1 MKLFRKKKDKEEEKI
16 SEVTVETSETSGNS
30 DGSSTTD
37 ASAGTTGG
45 NTTKAGQSKKKRNIA
60 DIIVDNCK
68 PIAVVV
74 VIAVIASLC
83 MAPFV
88 KVNYDL
94 TQYLPDYAP
103 SKVAIDKMEDTF
115 GYPGTGRLMLKDV
128 TLYEAKQYKDKIEKV
143 DGVDQIVWC
152 DMTNSITQASDFI
165 NMDDIEDYYKDNCAV
180 MDVTFTEGDSSTLT
194 HQAIDDIEDIIGDRG
209 YIVGMSPTNKFT
221 QENVQKEMGMIL
233 AIAFVMIFII
243 LLLTT
248 TSYFEPV
255 LFLTVIGAAIF
266 INKGTNLALGTIS
279 YITNNIS
286 AVIQLATSMDYSIFL
301 LSAYERER
309 ENGLDKVPALKAGLM
324 TTIRTVLSSS
334 LTTFFGFLVLVL
346 MQFKMGFDM
355 GIVMSKS
362 IICSLLM
369 VIFFMPALLLMW
381 SDLIDKT
388 KHKPLLPKFNV
399 FAKVVNKLSP
409 IVVIAVIV
417 LAIPM
422 YMAQGMNSFMYGPD
436 ATGTGEKTAIY
447 QHTQEINDK
456 FGRSNLLVAIF
467 PNEGN
472 VKEKQLTD
480 ELEDKPYIKKVMGMS
495 AYLPDGAYEDLL
507 PSDITELF
515 HKDGYTRLL
524 IYMKTKPESKA
535 AYQYYDEVEK
545 LIESYYG
552 EDNTFIA
559 GNTPTT
565 EDMED
570 ILKVDYTN
578 VNNLAMV
585 CIFLV
590 VAVAF
595 KSVII
600 PIGAMIPIM
609 AAIYLNMSFPYLVGQ
624 DLIFIAYAVVSC
636 IQLGSTI
643 DYAILTIE
651 NYRMIRET
659 ESNKSKAVEEMIAMS
674 FPSMLTSGGIL
685 IVCGYIV
692 YFVSTSPAIC
702 EVGHL
707 VGRGAIFS
715 VIFVTTLMPTILKI
729 MDRYVCTD
737 SKVRRQQRKE
747 KLKEIAAKH
756 GHGHTGEEAA
766 PATDESDTAN
776 VSAVDVSYTAGDVAA
791 ADISA
796 SAELA
801 LGVAEVSYTEKS
813 GETKTELKSGEVQAS
828 EVTDEAED

>member
-1 MKLFRKKKDKEEEKI
+1 MSLFKKKK
-16 SEVTVETSETSGNS
+16 
-30 DGSSTTD
+30 
-37 ASAGTTGG
+37 
-45 NTTKAGQSKKKRNIA
+45 NTEDTAAENGAAAQAEPKKKKNIA
-60 DIIVDNCK
+60 DFIVDNCK
-68 PIAVVV
+68 PIASGVVV
-74 VIAVIASLC
+74 LVIISLC

-94 TQYLPDYAP
+94 TQYLPDFAP
-103 SKVAIDKMEDTF
+103 SKIAIDKMEETF

-128 TLYEAKQYKDKIEKV
+128 TLYEAKQYKDEIAKV
-143 DGVDQIVWC
+143 DGVDQIIWC
-152 DMTNSITQASDFI
+152 DMTTSITQASDFI
-165 NMDDIEDYYKDNCAV
+165 NQDDIEDYYKDNCAV
-180 MDVTFTEGDSSTLT
+180 MDITFTEGDSSTLT
-194 HQAIDDIEDIIGDRG
+194 HQAIDDIETIIGDRG

-221 QENVQKEMGMIL
+221 EENVEKEMNMIL
-233 AIAFVMIFII
+233 TIAVVMIFII

-309 ENGLDKVPALKAGLM
+309 ENGLPKVPALKAGLM

-346 MQFKMGFDM
+346 MKFKMGFDL

-381 SDLIDKT
+381 SDLIDRT
-388 KHKPLLPKFNV
+388 RHKPLLPKFNI

-409 IVVIAVIV
+409 IVLIGVIV
-417 LAIPM
+417 LAVPM
-422 YMAQGMNSFMYGPD
+422 YFAQSMNNFMYGPD

-447 QHTQEINDK
+447 HETQEINDK
-456 FGRSNLLVAIF
+456 FGRSNMLVAIF

-480 ELEDKPYIKKVMGMS
+480 ELEDKPYVKKVMGMT
-495 AYLPDGAYEDLL
+495 AYLPDGAYEDML
-507 PSDITELF
+507 PSSITEMF
-515 HKDGYTRLL
+515 HKEGYTRLL
-524 IYMKTKPESKA
+524 IYLKTKPESKA
-535 AYQYYDEVEK
+535 AYQYYDEVQQ
-545 LIESYYG
+545 IIQSYYG
-552 EDNTFIA
+552 ADNTYIA

-570 ILKVDYTN
+570 ILKVDYTM
-578 VNNLAMV
+578 VNNLAMIS
-585 CIFLV
+585 IFIV
-590 VAVAF
+590 VAIAF
-595 KSVII
+595 KSIII

-609 AAIYLNMSFPYLVGQ
+609 AAIYLNMSFPYLTGSE
-624 DLIFIAYAVVSC
+624 LIFIAYAVVSC

-651 NYRMIRET
+651 NYRLIRKT
-659 ESNKSKAVEEMIAMS
+659 EPDKNKAAEQMIAMS

-692 YFVSTSPAIC
+692 YFVSTSPAVC

-707 VGRGAIFS
+707 VGRGAVFS

-729 MDRYVCTD
+729 IDRYVCTD
-737 SKVRRQQRKE
+737 LKDRRSQRKA
-747 KLKEIAAKH
+747 KVKELAAKRR
-756 GHGHTGEEAA
+756 GGSEAA
-766 PATDESDTAN
+766 GAAAEDETEETAMAETDKAGIPDAAGAAAEESKAADNAAVQSDVNDSSCSSAAPDSKGEQGSLNASDT
-776 VSAVDVSYTAGDVAA
+776 SDG
-791 ADISA
+791 
-796 SAELA
+796 
-801 LGVAEVSYTEKS
+801 
-813 GETKTELKSGEVQAS
+813 
-828 EVTDEAED
+828 AEDYKA

>member
-1 MKLFRKKKDKEEEKI
+1 
-16 SEVTVETSETSGNS
+16 
-30 DGSSTTD
+30 
-37 ASAGTTGG
+37 
-45 NTTKAGQSKKKRNIA
+45 
-60 DIIVDNCK
+60 
-68 PIAVVV
+68 
-74 VIAVIASLC
+74 

-88 KVNYDL
+88 KINYDL
-94 TQYLPDYAP
+94 TQYLPDFAP
-103 SKVAIDKMEDTF
+103 SKIAIDKMDETF

-128 TLYEAKQYKDKIEKV
+128 SLYEAKDYKDKIEKV
-143 DGVDQIVWC
+143 DGVDQVVWC
-152 DMTNSITQASDFI
+152 DMTTSIYEASDFI
-165 NMDDIEDYYKDNCAV
+165 NYDDIEDYYKDNCAV
-180 MDVTFTEGDSSTLT
+180 MDVTFDEGDSSKLT
-194 HQAIDDIEDIIGDRG
+194 HQAIDDIEDIIGDKG

-221 QENVQKEMGMIL
+221 EENVEKEMAMIL
-233 AIAFVMIFII
+233 SIGVGMIFII

-266 INKGTNLALGTIS
+266 INKGTNLMLGTIS

-309 ENGLDKVPALKAGLM
+309 ENGLPKVPALKAGLM

-346 MQFKMGFDM
+346 MKFKMGFDL

-388 KHKPLLPKFNV
+388 RHKPLLPKFDV

-409 IVVIAVIV
+409 LVLAALIV
-417 LAIPM
+417 LAVPM
-422 YMAQGMNSFMYGPD
+422 YFAQSMNNFMYGPD
-436 ATGTGEKTAIY
+436 ATGVGEKTAIY
-447 QHTQEINDK
+447 HETEEIDDL

-472 VKEKQLTD
+472 VKEKQLVD
-480 ELEDKPYIKKVMGMS
+480 ELKDKDYIKQVMGMT
-495 AYLPDGAYEDLL
+495 AYLPEGAYEGLL
-507 PSDITELF
+507 PSSLTEMF

-535 AYQYYDEVEK
+535 AYEYYDEVQQI
-545 LIESYYG
+545 IEGYYG
-552 EDNTFIA
+552 EDNTYIA

-565 EDMED
+565 EDMEN
-570 ILKVDYTN
+570 ILKKDYTM
-578 VNNLAMV
+578 VNNLAMIS
-585 CIFLV
+585 IFIV
-590 VAVAF
+590 VAIAF

-609 AAIYLNMSFPYLVGQ
+609 AAIYLNMSFPYLVGTE
-624 DLIFIAYAVVSC
+624 LIFIAYAVVSC

-651 NYRMIRET
+651 NYRQIRQTET
-659 ESNKSKAVEEMIAMS
+659 DKNKAVEKMLEIS

-692 YFVSTSPAIC
+692 YFISTSPAIC

-707 VGRGAIFS
+707 VGRGAVFS
-715 VIFVTTLMPTILKI
+715 VIFVTTLMPTVLKI
-729 MDRYVCTD
+729 MDRYIVTD
-737 SKVRRQQRKE
+737 HRDRRQERKE
-747 KLKEIAAKH
+747 KLKSVAMK
-756 GHGHTGEEAA
+756 GRNNG
-766 PATDESDTAN
+766 
-776 VSAVDVSYTAGDVAA
+776 AA
-791 ADISA
+791 ADNGSNNNDTNVNDTDA
-796 SAELA
+796 NNEAP
-801 LGVAEVSYTEKS
+801 VSNVS
-813 GETKTELKSGEVQAS
+813 LS
-828 EVTDEAED
+828 ENGAEDTKA

>member
-1 MKLFRKKKDKEEEKI
+1 MSTKRFVLLNKIMKLFK
-16 SEVTVETSETSGNS
+16 N
-30 DGSSTTD
+30 
-37 ASAGTTGG
+37 
-45 NTTKAGQSKKKRNIA
+45 RNIA

-68 PIAVVV
+68 PIAIG
-74 VIAVIASLC
+74 VIILVIISLF

-94 TQYLPDYAP
+94 TQYLPDFAP
-103 SKVAIDKMEDTF
+103 SKIAIDKMEETF

-143 DGVDQIVWC
+143 EGVDQIVWC

-165 NMDDIEDYYKDNCAV
+165 NEDDIEDYYKDNCAV
-180 MDVTFTEGDSSTLT
+180 MDVTFTEGDSSKLT
-194 HQAIDDIEDIIGDRG
+194 HQAIDDIEDIIGDKG

-221 QENVQKEMGMIL
+221 EENVEKEMTMIL
-233 AIAFVMIFII
+233 TIAVVMIFII

-266 INKGTNLALGTIS
+266 INKGTNLMLGTIS

-309 ENGLDKVPALKAGLM
+309 EGGLDKVPALKAGLM

-346 MQFKMGFDM
+346 MQFKMGFDL

-381 SDLIDKT
+381 SDIIDKT
-388 KHKPLLPKFNV
+388 RHKPLLPKFNI
-399 FAKVVNKLSP
+399 FAKVVNRISP
-409 IVVIAVIV
+409 FVLIAVIV
-417 LAIPM
+417 LAVPM
-422 YMAQGMNSFMYGPD
+422 YIAQGMNNFMYGPD

-447 QHTQEINDK
+447 HETQEINDK
-456 FGRSNLLVAIF
+456 FGRSNMLVAIF

-480 ELEDKPYIKKVMGMS
+480 ELEDKPYIKKVMGMT
-495 AYLPDGAYEDLL
+495 AYLPDGAYEDML

-535 AYQYYDEVEK
+535 AYQYYDEVQQ
-545 LIESYYG
+545 LIQSYYG
-552 EDNTFIA
+552 ADNTYIA

-570 ILKVDYTN
+570 ILKVDYTK
-578 VNNLAMV
+578 VNNLAMIS
-585 CIFLV
+585 IFIV

-595 KSVII
+595 KSIII

-609 AAIYLNMSFPYLVGQ
+609 AAIYLNMSFPYLASGAE
-624 DLIFIAYAVVSC
+624 LIFIAYAVVSC

-651 NYRMIRET
+651 NYRLIRET
-659 ESNKSKAVEEMIAMS
+659 EPDKSKAAEQMIAMS

-692 YFVSTSPAIC
+692 YFVSTSPAVC

-707 VGRGAIFS
+707 VGRGAVFS

-737 SKVRRQQRKE
+737 SKLRREQRRAKVRA
-747 KLKEIAAKH
+747 IAARRRGKV
-756 GHGHTGEEAA
+756 TEVPDIDAA
-766 PATDESDTAN
+766 AN
-776 VSAVDVSYTAGDVAA
+776 VSGVDAAVHTSHSLAEDNAADMQQDAVHTAGDTAG
-791 ADISA
+791 
-796 SAELA
+796 E
-801 LGVAEVSYTEKS
+801 S
-813 GETKTELKSGEVQAS
+813 GEAQQAS
-828 EVTDEAED
+828 DNNATEAED